1 MPATLT
7 VSTLSELF
15 LKAAA
20 YNKPDCLLTKVG
32 GTYQPVSTAE
42 LVDRVRRLSKALRDL
57 GVEPGDRVALMSE
70 NGPHWPTVDFATLC
84 IGAVLVPIY
93 PTLLPDQSSYI
104 TKDCGAKVVFAE
116 TTAHLEGLLSHE
128 DELPDV
134 RQFVIIKGESK
145 HPKVTTL
152 AALLEKGTGVDPAD
166 FEARARAVK
175 PDDLATF
182 IYTSGTTGTPKGVML
197 THRNIAS
204 NVSSGLSVLNLDPK
218 FTVLTFLPL
227 SHSFERT
234 VDYCYFLTGCTIAYA
249 ESVNTVPQNMQEVKP
264 NVFVSVPRVYEKFH
278 ARVYE
283 QVSQGSPIRQK
294 LFHWA
299 VALGRQ
305 ALPYRLKR
313 QKPPGLLGFQLGLAD
328 KLVFKKIHE
337 RLGGRF
343 VFAISGGA
351 PLSRDLAEFFWGA
364 GVPIFEGYGLSET
377 SPVLT
382 VNTREH
388 VKMGAVGRAIPGVE
402 LMIAADGEI
411 LAKGPNIMKGY
422 WGMEKETAEVIDS
435 EGWFHT
441 GDIGEIDSEG
451 FLRITDRKK
460 ELIINAYGKNV
471 APAPIEN
478 SLKGSRYISQAVVI
492 GDQKKFLSAL
502 LVPDFEAL
510 KSWGAKNGVGDTG
523 NEALIAHPQVRELI
537 RTEVEAV
544 NANLAGFE
552 KVGTWELLPNEFT
565 LETGE
570 LTPTQKVKRRV
581 INQKYGEIINRLY
594 ERADKAGG

>member
-1 MPATLT
+1 
-7 VSTLSELF
+7 
-15 LKAAA
+15 
-20 YNKPDCLLTKVG
+20 
-32 GTYQPVSTAE
+32 
-42 LVDRVRRLSKALRDL
+42 
-57 GVEPGDRVALMSE
+57 
-70 NGPHWPTVDFATLC
+70 
-84 IGAVLVPIY
+84 
-93 PTLLPDQSSYI
+93 
-104 TKDCGAKVVFAE
+104 
-116 TTAHLEGLLSHE
+116 
-128 DELPDV
+128 
-134 RQFVIIKGESK
+134 
-145 HPKVTTL
+145 
-152 AALLEKGTGVDPAD
+152 
-166 FEARARAVK
+166 
-175 PDDLATF
+175 
-182 IYTSGTTGTPKGVML
+182 VML

-204 NVSSGLSVLNLDPK
+204 NVTSGLSVLNLDSK
-218 FTVLTFLPL
+218 FTVLSFLPL

-234 VDYCYFLTGCTIAYA
+234 VDYCYFLEGCSIAYA

-264 NVFVSVPRVYEKFH
+264 HVFVSVPRVYEKFH

-299 VALGRQ
+299 VALGRE

-313 QKPPGLLGFQLGLAD
+313 RKPPGLLGIQLGLAD

-377 SPVLT
+377 APVLT
-382 VNTREH
+382 VNTREN
-388 VKMGAVGRAIPGVE
+388 VKMGSVGQALPGVE
-402 LMIAADGEI
+402 LRIAADGEI
-411 LAKGPNIMKGY
+411 LAKGPNIMVGY

-451 FLRITDRKK
+451 FLKITDRKK

-478 SLKGSRYISQAVVI
+478 ALKGSRYIGQAVVI

-502 LVPDFEAL
+502 LVPDFDAL
-510 KSWGAKNGVGDTG
+510 KSWGDKHGLGGAT
-523 NEALIAHPQVRELI
+523 NEALVASPQVRELI
-537 RTEVEAV
+537 RTEVETV

-552 KVGTWELLPNEFT
+552 KIVAWELIPNEFT

-581 INQKYGEIINRLY
+581 INEKYGEVINRLY
-594 ERADKAGG
+594 AQAEKAGG